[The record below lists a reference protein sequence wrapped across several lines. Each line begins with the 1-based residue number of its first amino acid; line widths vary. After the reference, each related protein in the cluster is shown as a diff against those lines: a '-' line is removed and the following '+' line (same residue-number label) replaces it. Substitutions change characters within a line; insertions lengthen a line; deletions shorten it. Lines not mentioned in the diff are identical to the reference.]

1 MADVRQ
7 IIKEGDPI
15 LRQKSVEVRRFNERL
30 HVLLDDMALTMAEA
44 EGVGL
49 AAPQVG
55 ISKRVIVVC
64 DGDGETL
71 EFINPVLLSAKGM
84 VEEAEGCLSVPGVQG
99 MVPRAEKIKIKAQD
113 RDGQTFEQKAE
124 GYLARVIQHEMD
136 HLDGRLFIDIMT
148 EEI

>member
-30 HVLLDDMALTMAEA
+30 HVLLEDMALTMAEA

>member
-1 MADVRQ
+1 
-7 IIKEGDPI
+7 
-15 LRQKSVEVRRFNERL
+15 
-30 HVLLDDMALTMAEA
+30 MALTMAEA

>member
-15 LRQKSVEVRRFNERL
+15 LRHKSVEVRRFNERL
-30 HVLLDDMALTMAEA
+30 HVLLEDMALTMAEA

>member
-15 LRQKSVEVRRFNERL
+15 LRQKSMEVRRFNERL
-30 HVLLDDMALTMAEA
+30 HVLLDDMALTMAVA

-64 DGDGETL
+64 DGDGETM

-113 RDGQTFEQKAE
+113 RNGQSFELKAE

>member
-15 LRQKSVEVRRFNERL
+15 LRQKSMEVRRFNERL
-30 HVLLDDMALTMAEA
+30 HVLLDDMALTMAVA

-64 DGDGETL
+64 DGDGETM

-99 MVPRAEKIKIKAQD
+99 MVPRAEKIKINAQD
-113 RDGQTFEQKAE
+113 RNGQSFELKAE